1 MKNILIIPK
10 VTVAVIGLSLF
21 SCSDFLD
28 EELTTKRSLDYY
40 QTVEGLQSLAVGAY
54 QQTLNTLFD
63 GEVAFAYLNYGTDEF
78 KIGGDGS
85 NGVYNNYD
93 GGLKSIVTQVNGN
106 TVAADVLWNKMYVAI
121 NTANILIKQTMENE
135 EAGTET
141 KNTLLGE
148 GYFFRGFAYY
158 VLINQYGN
166 VPLKLEPSEVVE
178 LEFNR
183 ASSEEVTNQVVEDL
197 TKAYDL
203 LPPNR
208 SLKGQLNKS
217 AAAHFLAK
225 AKLYRASEK
234 NDEWNESNKRDDLQ
248 SVVSLSDE
256 VIAAHPLAP
265 NFSDLWAF
273 EGPNEANENLQEIIL
288 SAQFSDA
295 SATARSNRQHLY
307 YLARYDDLPYMQRDI
322 SGGRPYSRLFPTY
335 YMFRVYDQINDSR
348 FWKSFKT
355 KHRLNNASGSY
366 YENGD
371 LGIMYAINQPGDDR
385 FESSSIKDE
394 VIYEKTGKTIPSV
407 FVAFPKGMRE
417 DGALYSGVR
426 YPSLSKHMDAS
437 RPGMNITDGQRDVI
451 LARSAETYLLAA
463 EAKVRLANLGAGS
476 YEEALEYINVIRR
489 RAAYKEG
496 ENRSD
501 YIDGG
506 ASYVT
511 STSGQDP
518 NINSYYPE
526 NSYYESNGIEETTAA
541 TDLEIKSINDLPAQ
555 DLYIIN
561 RLGYADTYDK
571 MLCLILN
578 ERSREL
584 AGEYH
589 RWPDLTRTKTLI
601 ERAKAFNID
610 ASPTIQGFHALRPI
624 PQTYL
629 DAIQKDGRNLSP
641 DEKQAQQNPGY

>member
-1 MKNILIIPK
+1 MKNISNTPKIIAFI
-10 VTVAVIGLSLF
+10 VGLLSF
-21 SCSDFLD
+21 SCSDFLN
-28 EELTTKRSLDYY
+28 EELTTKQSLDYY
-40 QTVEGLQSLAVGAY
+40 QTAEGLQSLSVGAY
-54 QQTLNTLFD
+54 QQVLCTLFD

-93 GGLKSIVTQVNGN
+93 GGLKSVVTQVNSN

-121 NTANILIKQTMENE
+121 NTANILIKKTQENE
-135 EAGTET
+135 ELDEES
-141 KNTLLGE
+141 KNMLLGE
-148 GYFFRGFAYY
+148 GYFFRGYAY
-158 VLINQYGN
+158 LILVNQYGD
-166 VPLKLEPSEVVE
+166 VPLKLEPSEIVE
-178 LEFNR
+178 LEFSR

-197 TKAYDL
+197 TRAYDL
-203 LPPNR
+203 LPQNR
-208 SLKGQLNKS
+208 SLKGELTRS

-234 NDEWNESNKRDDLQ
+234 NDEWNESNKRSDLQ

-265 NFSDLWAF
+265 DFSDLWAF
-273 EGPNEANENLQEIIL
+273 EEPNGVNENLQEIIL

-335 YMFRVYDQINDSR
+335 YMFRIYDQINDSR

-355 KHRLNNASGSY
+355 KHRLNNASGNY

-371 LGIMYAINQPGDDR
+371 LGIMYIINQPEDDR
-385 FESSSIKDE
+385 FKSSSMKDE
-394 VIYEKTGKTIPSV
+394 VIYEKTEKTIPSV
-407 FVAFPKGMRE
+407 FIAFPQGVEE

-426 YPSLSKHMDAS
+426 YPSLNKHMDAS
-437 RPGMNITDGQRDVI
+437 RPGMNITDGQRDII

-463 EAKVRLANLGAGS
+463 EAKIRLAKMGEGS
-476 YEEALEYINVIRR
+476 YEDALEYINTIRK
-489 RAAYKEG
+489 RASYKQG
-496 ENRSD
+496 ENRSE

-526 NSYYESNGIEETTAA
+526 NSYYESNNIEETLAE
-541 TDLEIKSINDLPAQ
+541 TDLEIQSIDALPVQ
-555 DLYIIN
+555 DLYIID
-561 RLGYADTYDK
+561 RLGYTDIYDK

-584 AGEYH
+584 VGEFH

-601 ERAKAFNID
+601 ERTKEFNVESAPGIKD
-610 ASPTIQGFHALRPI
+610 FHALRPI

-629 DAIQKDGRNLSP
+629 DAIQKEGRNLSP
-641 DEKQAQQNPGY
+641 EEKLAQQNPGY

>member
-1 MKNILIIPK
+1 MKNISKLRTLILFSC
-10 VTVAVIGLSLF
+10 GLFLF
-21 SCSDFLD
+21 SCSDFLN
-28 EELTTKRSLDYY
+28 EELQTKQGMDYY
-40 QTVEGLQSLAVGAY
+40 QTPQGLQSLAVGGY
-54 QQTLNTLFD
+54 QQTFCTLFD

-93 GGLKSIVTQVNGN
+93 GGLKSIVTQVNSN
-106 TVAADVLWNKMYVAI
+106 TVEADVLWNKMYVAI
-121 NTANILIKQTMENE
+121 NTANILIKETMGNE
-135 EAGTET
+135 ELGAET
-141 KNTLLGE
+141 KDVLLGE
-148 GYFFRGFAYY
+148 GYFFRGFAYFIL
-158 VLINQYGN
+158 VNQYGD
-166 VPLKLEPSEVVE
+166 VPLKLEPSEMVE
-178 LEFNR
+178 LEFTR
-183 ASSEEVTNQVVEDL
+183 APSEEVTNQVVEDF

-203 LPPNR
+203 LPQTR
-208 SLKGQLNKS
+208 SLKGELTKA

-234 NDEWNESNKRDDLQ
+234 NDDWNEGTKKSDLQ

-265 NFSDLWAF
+265 DFSDLWAF
-273 EGPNEANENLQEIIL
+273 VEPNGANENLSEIIL

-295 SATARSNRQHLY
+295 SSTARSNRQHLY

-335 YMFRVYDQINDSR
+335 YMFRVYDQVNDSR

-355 KHRLNNASGSY
+355 KHRLNNASGGY

-371 LGIMYAINQPGDDR
+371 LGIMFVINQPEDNR
-385 FESSSIKDE
+385 FEASSIKDG
-394 VIYEKTGKTIPSV
+394 VTYEKTGKTIPSV
-407 FVAFPKGMRE
+407 FVAFPQGIEE

-426 YPSLSKHMDAS
+426 YPSLNKHMDAS
-437 RPGMNITDGQRDVI
+437 RPGMNITDGQRDVV

-463 EAKVRLANLGAGS
+463 EAKVRLAKLGDGS
-476 YEEALEYINVIRR
+476 YGEALEYINAIRQ
-489 RAAYKEG
+489 RASYKEG
-496 ENRSD
+496 ENRSE

-526 NSYYESNGIEETTAA
+526 NSYYESNGIEEAGTA
-541 TDLEIKSINDLPAQ
+541 TDLEIQSVDALPAQ
-555 DLYIIN
+555 DEYIIN
-561 RLGYADTYDK
+561 KLGYTDMYDK

-584 AGEYH
+584 AGEFH
-589 RWPDLTRTKTLI
+589 RWPDLTRTKTLL
-601 ERAKAFNID
+601 ERAKTFNIE
-610 ASPTIQGFHALRPI
+610 AAPKIQEFHSLRPI

-629 DAIQKDGRNLSP
+629 DAIQKEGRNLSS